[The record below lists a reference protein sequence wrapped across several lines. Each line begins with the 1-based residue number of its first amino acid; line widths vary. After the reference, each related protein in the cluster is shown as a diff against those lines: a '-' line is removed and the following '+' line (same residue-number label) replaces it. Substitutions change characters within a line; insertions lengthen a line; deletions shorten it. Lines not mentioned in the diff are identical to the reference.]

1 MKILMLSATFPYPP
15 TKGGTHNRTFN
26 LLQLIAQRHQVTLLT
41 QRAEDVTEE
50 DITGLR
56 QWVEELVLFPRP
68 QGVKAGIL
76 AKIQRFGQ
84 FILKGTPPNVL
95 FLYSQEMQTWIDEA
109 VAAGKFEAITCE
121 HSVNE
126 IYIRP
131 QWQQKLTTIIDIHSS
146 IYRTCK
152 NQLETNTSDNPK
164 RDRLFLPLLRRYE
177 RQSIRKF
184 SHVVVTTD
192 EDERQMQEFDP
203 KAKVTVIPN
212 GVDLD
217 TFPYREKDP
226 GGHHLIFVGG
236 LDYFVNIDAA
246 CFFATEVFPQLQQ
259 QFPDATLTLVGS
271 KPAPEVQALTEQ
283 NPAITVTGR
292 VPSIAE
298 YLHQATVAVAPLRT
312 GFGMKIKTLEY
323 MAAGTPVVG
332 SNRGLEGIEVD
343 TNQVPLRALRANT
356 IEQYLQAIANLFTN
370 PSLRDELSRNART
383 MIEQQY
389 TYLSLANRYEKII
402 TAPHNLITD

>member
-1 MKILMLSATFPYPP
+1 MLSATFPYPP

-26 LLQLIAQRHQVTLLT
+26 LLQPIALRHQVTLLT

-50 DITGLR
+50 DIAGLR
-56 QWVEELVLFPRP
+56 QWVDELIIFPRP
-68 QGVKAGIL
+68 QAVKAGIL

-95 FLYSQEMQTWIDEA
+95 FLYSHEMQTWIDDA

-152 NQLETNTSDNPK
+152 NQLETNTSENPK

-177 RQSIRKF
+177 QQSIRKF

-192 EDERQMQEFDP
+192 EDEQQMRRFVPNAQ
-203 KAKVTVIPN
+203 VTVIPN

-217 TFPYREKDP
+217 TFPYREKDL
-226 GGHHLIFVGG
+226 GGYNLVFVGG

-292 VPSIAE
+292 VPSIAQ

-332 SNRGLEGIEVD
+332 SDRGLEGIEVD
-343 TNQVPLRALRANT
+343 SDRVPLRALRANT
-356 IEQYLQAIANLFTN
+356 IEQYLQAIATLLTN
-370 PSLRDELSRNART
+370 PCLRAELASNART
-383 MIEQQY
+383 MIEQEY

-402 TAPHNLITD
+402 TGSYNLITDQK